1 MDVCGDAMKVKGDE
15 LEQLHALQELLIS
28 NRKIESTAKQLATGA
43 ELEAARAAQLENSA
57 EISQARSEHEALV
70 RELERLEADLA
81 LVQKRIASD
90 KDRLTKTAV
99 ARDAIGIQHELETLA
114 KRASDLE
121 DVELE
126 LMERKSESDMRMHE
140 LEAFGE
146 KLEQDLQ
153 ITKSRVQLELSE
165 LKTQHQENLKAIQSL
180 RQKVSEELLARFDT
194 RFARGLAIGR
204 LQKNTCTACNM
215 SITATALADL
225 HQVALDEVA
234 SCPECQAIL
243 IR

>member
-1 MDVCGDAMKVKGDE
+1 MKVKSGE
-15 LEQLHALQELLIS
+15 LENLFALQELLVS
-28 NRKIESTAKQLATGA
+28 NRKIEAEAKQLATGS
-43 ELEAARAAQLENSA
+43 ELEAARSAQLSNSA

-81 LVQKRIASD
+81 LVTKRIASD

-99 ARDAIGIQHELETLA
+99 ARDALGIQHELETLA
-114 KRASDLE
+114 KRQSDLE

-126 LMERKSESDMRMHE
+126 LLERKSESDERMHE
-140 LEAFGE
+140 LEVLGE
-146 KLEQDLQ
+146 KLEQELQ
-153 ITKSRVQLELSE
+153 MTKARVQLELAD
-165 LKTQHQENLKAIQSL
+165 LKANHQANLQTVQGL
-180 RQKVSEELLARFDT
+180 RSQISDEVLARFET
-194 RFARGLAIGR
+194 RFARGLAVGR

-225 HQVALDEVA
+225 HQVPADEIA

>member
-1 MDVCGDAMKVKGDE
+1 MKVKSQE
-15 LEQLHALQELLIS
+15 LETLSALQELLIS
-28 NRKIESTAKQLATGA
+28 NRKLESSAKQLATGSD
-43 ELEAARAAQLENSA
+43 LEAARAAQLENSA

-81 LVQKRIASD
+81 LVNKRITSD
-90 KDRLTKTAV
+90 KDRLSKTAV

-126 LMERKSESDMRMHE
+126 LMERKSESDVRMHE
-140 LEAFGE
+140 LEVLGE
-146 KLEQDLQ
+146 KLEQELQ
-153 ITKSRVQLELSE
+153 ITKARVQLELSE
-165 LKTQHQENLKAIQSL
+165 LKTQHQAQLKSIEEL
-180 RQKVSEELLARFDT
+180 RKQVSEELLARFDA
-194 RFARGLAIGR
+194 RFARGLAVGR

-225 HQVALDEVA
+225 HQVAQDEVA

>member
-1 MDVCGDAMKVKGDE
+1 MKVKSQE
-15 LEQLHALQELLIS
+15 LETLFALQELLIS
-28 NRKIESTAKQLATGA
+28 NRKIESSAKQLATGSD
-43 ELEAARAAQLENSA
+43 LEAARAAQLENSA

-81 LVQKRIASD
+81 LVNKRITSD
-90 KDRLTKTAV
+90 KDRLSKTAV

-126 LMERKSESDMRMHE
+126 LLERKSESDVRMHE
-140 LEAFGE
+140 LEVLGE
-146 KLEQDLQ
+146 KLEQELQ
-153 ITKSRVQLELSE
+153 ITKARVQLELSE
-165 LKTQHQENLKAIQSL
+165 LKTQHQAQLKSIEEL
-180 RQKVSEELLARFDT
+180 RKQVSEELLARFDA
-194 RFARGLAIGR
+194 RFARGLAVGR

-225 HQVALDEVA
+225 HQVAQDEVA

>member
-1 MDVCGDAMKVKGDE
+1 MKVKSQE
-15 LEQLHALQELLIS
+15 LETLLALQELLIS
-28 NRKIESTAKQLATGA
+28 NRKIESSAKQLATGSD
-43 ELEAARAAQLENSA
+43 LEAARAAQLENSA

-81 LVQKRIASD
+81 LVNKRITSD
-90 KDRLTKTAV
+90 KDRLSKTAV

-126 LMERKSESDMRMHE
+126 LMERKSESDVRMHE
-140 LEAFGE
+140 LEVLGE
-146 KLEQDLQ
+146 KLEQELQ
-153 ITKSRVQLELSE
+153 ITKARVQLELSE
-165 LKTQHQENLKAIQSL
+165 LKTQHQAQLKSIEEL
-180 RQKVSEELLARFDT
+180 RNQVSEELLARFDA
-194 RFARGLAIGR
+194 RFARGLAVGR

-225 HQVALDEVA
+225 HQVAQDEVA

>member
-1 MDVCGDAMKVKGDE
+1 MDVCGDAMKVKSGE
-15 LEQLHALQELLIS
+15 LENLFALQELLVS
-28 NRKIESTAKQLATGA
+28 NRKIEAEAKQLATGS
-43 ELEAARAAQLENSA
+43 ELESARSAQLSNSA

-81 LVQKRIASD
+81 LVTKRIASD

-114 KRASDLE
+114 KRQSDLE

-126 LMERKSESDMRMHE
+126 LLERKSESDERMHE
-140 LEAFGE
+140 LEVLGE
-146 KLEQDLQ
+146 KLEQELQ
-153 ITKSRVQLELSE
+153 MTKARVQLELAD
-165 LKTQHQENLKAIQSL
+165 LKAKHQANLQTVEGL
-180 RQKVSEELLARFDT
+180 RSQISDEVLARFET
-194 RFARGLAIGR
+194 RFARGLAVGR

-225 HQVALDEVA
+225 HQVPADEIA

>member
-1 MDVCGDAMKVKGDE
+1 MDVCGDAMKVKSQE
-15 LEQLHALQELLIS
+15 LETLFALQELLIS
-28 NRKIESTAKQLATGA
+28 NRKIESSAKQLATGSD
-43 ELEAARAAQLENSA
+43 LEAARAAQLENSA

-81 LVQKRIASD
+81 LVNKRITSD
-90 KDRLTKTAV
+90 KDRLSKTAV
-99 ARDAIGIQHELETLA
+99 ARDAIGIQHDLETLA

-126 LMERKSESDMRMHE
+126 LMERKSESDVRMHE
-140 LEAFGE
+140 LEVLGE
-146 KLEQDLQ
+146 KLEQELQ
-153 ITKSRVQLELSE
+153 ITKARVQLELSE
-165 LKTQHQENLKAIQSL
+165 LKTQHQAQLKSIEEL
-180 RQKVSEELLARFDT
+180 RKQVSEELLARFDA
-194 RFARGLAIGR
+194 RFARGLAVGR

-225 HQVALDEVA
+225 HQVAQDEVA

>member
-1 MDVCGDAMKVKGDE
+1 MKVKSQE
-15 LEQLHALQELLIS
+15 LETLFALQELLIS
-28 NRKIESTAKQLATGA
+28 NRKIESSAKQLATGSD
-43 ELEAARAAQLENSA
+43 LEAARAAQLENSA

-81 LVQKRIASD
+81 LVNKRITSD
-90 KDRLTKTAV
+90 KDRLSKTAV

-126 LMERKSESDMRMHE
+126 LMERKSESDVRMHE
-140 LEAFGE
+140 LEVLGE
-146 KLEQDLQ
+146 KLEQELQ
-153 ITKSRVQLELSE
+153 ITKARVQLELSE
-165 LKTQHQENLKAIQSL
+165 LKTQHQAQLKSIEEL
-180 RQKVSEELLARFDT
+180 RKQVSEELLARFDA
-194 RFARGLAIGR
+194 RFARGLAVGR

-225 HQVALDEVA
+225 HQVAQDEVA
-234 SCPECQAIL
+234 GCPECQAIL